1 MWVFLSRRIRLWLLV
16 AVGLPFLR
24 RILGGLGERLEA
36 SRGETTLTRGLK
48 ASDRHLARYG
58 RRGRRRR

>member
-24 RILGGLGERLEA
+24 RILGGVSQRLEA
-36 SRGETTLTRGLK
+36 SRGETALTRGLK
-48 ASDRHLARYG
+48 ASDRHLSRFD
-58 RRGRRRR
+58 RRGRRR